1 MNEQLNEQM
10 PQSEAKLP
18 ITRKMCV
25 QAVKQTYRE
34 MFPRFYWIGN
44 AIMAVFVV
52 AVACLLFIPPYW
64 PVNLMGVVWLIL
76 NWCMGLGA
84 FFFHVLALFGVC
96 NVAKD
101 VLRGKFVR
109 KDTRGQVLY
118 HWFRF
123 TYHSPKP
130 VDKHMYEVASAGEI
144 FYTFSVPGLTY
155 NETVAIYPISKYEW
169 KGNPGKVKD
178 YTRFYATQEQTQE
191 RVENTILA
199 RRPLTRGRKWK
210 LTEEEIARDLCE
222 NTFWTSERLGGIT
235 FGVLAVGALLFLAS
249 VKAALIAL
257 TVGCVL
263 CIALWIEYGLWR
275 RAIKG
280 HRFLVKKDTLAD
292 KDPVTRGVWPRKTT
306 RYLLSFR
313 KGTYLLSPQDESIYH
328 DAELGDTFFV
338 VRMEGK
344 SKKIRAVYNALDVEW
359 DGDEEE

>member
-1 MNEQLNEQM
+1 MNEQLNEQT

-34 MFPRFYWIGN
+34 MFPRFYWVGN

-109 KDTRGQVLY
+109 IDTRGQVLY

-178 YTRFYATQEQTQE
+178 YTRFYATQEQTPE

-199 RRPLTRGRKWK
+199 RRPLTHGRKWK
-210 LTEEEIARDLCE
+210 LTGEEIVRDLCE

-257 TVGCVL
+257 TVGCVI
-263 CIALWIEYGLWR
+263 CAALWIERGVWLR
-275 RAIKG
+275 RVKA
-280 HRFLVKKDTLAD
+280 HRFVVSKDVLMD
-292 KDPVTRGVWPRKTT
+292 KDPVTRGILKRKTT

-313 KGTYLLSPQDESIYH
+313 KGTCLLPLQDESVYH

-344 SKKIRAVYNALDVEW
+344 NDKIRAVYNVLDFEW
-359 DGDEEE
+359 YE

>member
-210 LTEEEIARDLCE
+210 LTEEEIVRDLCE
-222 NTFWTSERLGGIT
+222 NTVWTSERLGGIT

-257 TVGCVL
+257 TVGCVI
-263 CIALWIEYGLWR
+263 CAALWIERGVWLR
-275 RAIKG
+275 RVKA
-280 HRFLVKKDTLAD
+280 HRFVVSKDVLMD
-292 KDPVTRGVWPRKTT
+292 KDPVTRGILKRKTT

-313 KGTYLLSPQDESIYH
+313 KGTYLLPLQDESVYH
-328 DAELGDTFFV
+328 DAELGDTFYT
-338 VRMEGK
+338 VRVDGK
-344 SKKIRAVYNALDVEW
+344 NIHIRAVYNALDFEW
-359 DGDEEE
+359 YE